1 MTSVVSTGAPTG
13 PTETSDRLATR
24 SLVARSALVIAATAV
39 AYHHSLGTLFASLG
53 VDSPLAYLGLVP
65 FIGAVLIFTTARPTA
80 AELDVHDRYLDR
92 MIATVALVISLAVML
107 VLPARLSTFFWMWR
121 LDLLTMPLF
130 VAAAIA
136 LLFGSRILFR
146 TRMGVLFLFL
156 SWPLPFRWVLSSWL
170 DPFSALTVRAV
181 HLITN
186 VVPVAHSVG
195 NVADATFEINGPGG
209 AIRVVIATVC
219 SGANSLL
226 GFLLVAAAILIAST
240 GSRRQKRRWLLFGS
254 VLVWLLNLA
263 RITFILVM
271 GRLWGE
277 HVAMGILHPYVGL
290 VLFAAGVGFLV
301 MWALPRFGIELGRP
315 AAELRPVSTEMMTAV
330 PRSRTPIVVV
340 IVAACLLG
348 ALNASLV
355 DVDPISSALGTPQVA
370 RFEQVARRL
379 PGFTARKVDH
389 FDWTTRYF
397 GDDSDWTRYE
407 LSGDG
412 TATLRS
418 DVPVLADV
426 ITASDSQPFE
436 DFGVEACYRFH
447 GYDISDVAE
456 VNLGSGVVAS
466 MLSWHDP
473 HHPINWVTLYWY
485 WAVNVGGHTRFQR
498 IVLLLDA
505 DKNARYL
512 APSLD
517 DKLTARLGIAVDQ
530 TLRGSKAPTD
540 GFSGHSNAQAFLI
553 GFGKHFVATN
563 AAHAVG
569 SDNLGSEK

>member
-1 MTSVVSTGAPTG
+1 MTSVLNADVPTG
-13 PTETSDRLATR
+13 PIATTSPTARLAKR
-24 SLVARSALVIAATAV
+24 SLVARSALLLGATAV

-65 FIGAVLIFTTARPTA
+65 FISAALIVATARPTV
-80 AELDVHDRYLDR
+80 AELEVHDRYLDR
-92 MIATVALVISLAVML
+92 MIATVTLVISAAVML

-130 VAAAIA
+130 VAAGIA

-146 TRMGVLFLFL
+146 TRMGVLFGFL
-156 SWPLPFRWVLSSWL
+156 AWPLPFRWLLSSWL
-170 DPFSALTVRAV
+170 DPFSAFTVRGV
-181 HLITN
+181 HLITK
-186 VVPVAHSVG
+186 VLPVAHSVG
-195 NVADATFEINGPGG
+195 NPADATFEINGPAGT
-209 AIRVVIATVC
+209 IRVVIATVC

-226 GFLLVAAAILIAST
+226 GFLLVASAILIAST
-240 GSRRQKRRWLLFGS
+240 GPRRQKRRWLLFGA
-254 VLVWLLNLA
+254 VLVWLLNLG

-277 HVAMGILHPYVGL
+277 HLALGVLHPYVGL
-290 VLFAAGVGFLV
+290 ILFAGGIGFLV

-315 AAELRPVSTEMMTAV
+315 TAALRPVSTEMTTAV
-330 PRSRTPIVVV
+330 PRWRTPAAVIV
-340 IVAACLLG
+340 VAACLLG
-348 ALNASLV
+348 VLDAGLV
-355 DVDPISSALGTPQVA
+355 DVDPISSALGTPRVA
-370 RFEQVARRL
+370 RFEQVARRV
-379 PGFTARKVDH
+379 PGFTVRKVDH

-407 LSGDG
+407 FSGDG
-412 TATLRS
+412 TDQLRS

-426 ITASDSQPFE
+426 ITASDAQPFE

-473 HHPINWVTLYWY
+473 NHPINWVTLYWY
-485 WAVNVGGHTRFQR
+485 WAINVGGQTRFQR

-505 DKNARYL
+505 DRNARYL
-512 APSLD
+512 APTLD
-517 DKLTARLGIAVDQ
+517 SRLTARLGIAVDQ
-530 TLRGSKAPTD
+530 SLRGAKPA
-540 GFSGHSNAQAFLI
+540 GSGAVGNENDARAFLI
-553 GFGKHFVATN
+553 GFGKHFVSTN
-563 AAHAVG
+563 AANAVG
-569 SDNLGSEK
+569 TDK